1 MAAINVP
8 VKGLTGLITIF
19 GYPNDVVTTIADVY
33 SDIIGA
39 EGLGAGYHYNLAL
52 VRDTNK
58 DNLTAPT
65 ATLASLNF
73 VGSTGLDSFVSGA
86 IVSETFDNGTQTTIP
101 ATDIF
106 LTTPASTS
114 NAPASTLQFRQELRV
129 SQVAQLNRKGGIGG
143 NVSLPGYN
151 ADNTADLDYLPAKYV
166 GNVATQSAQ
175 PGTAPRVA
183 GTLTVGFVYEIQTL
197 GTTDFTLIGAATN
210 TVGASF
216 QATGVGA
223 GTGTA
228 GQPLYSLRPW
238 T

>member
-19 GYPNDVVTTIADVY
+19 AYSSGTTTIADVLA
-33 SDIIGA
+33 SIVAADGIT
-39 EGLGAGYHYNLAL
+39 AGYYYNLAL
-52 VRDTNK
+52 VRDTSK

-73 VGSTGLDSFVSGA
+73 VGATGTDPFAAGA

-129 SQVAQLNRKGGIGG
+129 SEVAELNRKGGAGG
-143 NVSLPGYN
+143 NVSLPAYN
-151 ADNTADLDYLPAKYV
+151 ALNTADLDLLPAKYV
-166 GNVATQSAQ
+166 GNTAT
-175 PGTAPRVA
+175 P
-183 GTLTVGFVYEIQTL
+183 
-197 GTTDFTLIGAATN
+197 
-210 TVGASF
+210 
-216 QATGVGA
+216 
-223 GTGTA
+223 TGTV
-228 GQPLYSLRPW
+228 PLATSRPW